1 MVTESKIYKNSDE
14 EEELSE
20 SGRFQTIAGFSMVNK
35 NRQKKKKNILFY
47 LNQSVYTGKTQ
58 FSIAKLSKIT

>member
-35 NRQKKKKNILFY
+35 NRQKKKKKHFILF
-47 LNQSVYTGKTQ
+47 K
-58 FSIAKLSKIT
+58 SISLYRKNPV

>member
-35 NRQKKKKNILFY
+35 NRQKKKNILFY

>member
-35 NRQKKKKNILFY
+35 NRQKKKKHFILF
-47 LNQSVYTGKTQ
+47 K
-58 FSIAKLSKIT
+58 SISLYRKNPV